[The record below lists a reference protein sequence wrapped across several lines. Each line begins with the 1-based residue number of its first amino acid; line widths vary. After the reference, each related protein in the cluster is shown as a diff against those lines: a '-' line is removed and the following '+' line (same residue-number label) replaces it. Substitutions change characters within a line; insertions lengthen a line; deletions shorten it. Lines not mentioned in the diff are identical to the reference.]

1 MSAVLEDTR
10 RWFTKAV
17 PTPTERNVRVQF
29 GVHLEEV
36 LEMLNEVAVGDH
48 TTMVL
53 LDATRKNLADLSKR
67 LKTEPGLVLAFPDR
81 VATLDAICDQLV
93 TATGFAYM
101 MKMDPIGGL
110 NSVNESNWSKFV
122 DGEPQFDENGKIQ
135 KGPNY
140 HKPDLQSFV

>member
-1 MSAVLEDTR
+1 MTHPLEETY

-17 PTPTERNVRVQF
+17 PAPTEHNVRVQF

-67 LKTEPGLVLAFPDR
+67 LKTTDDLLLAFPDR

-101 MKMDPIGGL
+101 MQMDPIGGL

-140 HKPDLQSFV
+140 RKPDLQSFA

>member
-17 PTPTERNVRVQF
+17 PAPTERNVRVQF

-53 LDATRKNLADLSKR
+53 LDATRKNLADLSRR
-67 LKTEPGLVLAFPDR
+67 LKTTDGLLLAFPDR

-140 HKPDLQSFV
+140 HKPNLQSFA